1 MKEEKL
7 PYTVLAIIIIIRSI
21 SYSRRLRGVI
31 PTYCKTR
38 GELRAHIEFF
48 LFKLTEIV
56 FAVNQR
62 IIKV

>member
-21 SYSRRLRGVI
+21 RYSRRLRGVI

-38 GELRAHIEFF
+38 GNYVLIFNF
-48 LFKLTEIV
+48 SFSS
-56 FAVNQR
+56 
-62 IIKV
+62 